1 MQHYTPESGSVRRA
15 SSSSVGIARGLLRE
29 SESPVI
35 GTSKRSGSVLVGEA
49 KKGRKSRVGSEI
61 EADEESMRLIRELQ
75 AQDMGL
81 RRRGRV

>member
-1 MQHYTPESGSVRRA
+1 M
-15 SSSSVGIARGLLRE
+15 GLLRD
-29 SESPVI
+29 
-35 GTSKRSGSVLVGEA
+35 SGSPAVMTSRMGGSVGGWDG

-81 RRRGRV
+81 RRRGRG